1 MEPFLSG
8 RQFLLADALTRRFSP
23 RFAEVIPRRFRW
35 LPIALTALLLAPAT
49 GCIRPRYR
57 WSQRTCQ
64 VSCNRVYSR
73 QDLPLMHIGVFPGRT
88 AQGERRSNAETGVA
102 CGFWALPPHPAPD
115 LVCETRSG
123 ARVRRQR
130 RTTGLPETPGAPF
143 AGRVWRSPALNDAGR
158 SATVFVPGDAR
169 RCHLSCHRQAGAGKT
184 DILIVEFR

>member
-49 GCIRPRYR
+49 SCIRPRYR

-102 CGFWALPPHPAPD
+102 CGFWALPPHLASGT
-115 LVCETRSG
+115 VSEAVARRKSET
-123 ARVRRQR
+123 
-130 RTTGLPETPGAPF
+130 TTKDNGS
-143 AGRVWRSPALNDAGR
+143 AGDAGR
-158 SATVFVPGDAR
+158 SLRGVPR
-169 RCHLSCHRQAGAGKT
+169 PP
-184 DILIVEFR
+184 F